1 VVRHSL
7 VDGTLQVAANVAAL
21 RLTGAH
27 ALTRA
32 CHDVAVTFLLTE
44 THSEFDLPWALHNL
58 LPKGVLGGPRRHR
71 LHHRHG
77 DVYFQQFFC
86 YLDDAFGYTLGAGAE
101 WDGGGGGGSGD
112 ASSEGGKQAGRGGGG
127 TASKGRR
134 EPRSKRP
141 QGRADRAL
149 GAASLLVLPLV
160 VGSWAH
166 AVLIGTLRFYSA
178 AAAGANRTAVN
189 GTA

>member
-1 VVRHSL
+1 
-7 VDGTLQVAANVAAL
+7 VAAL

-101 WDGGGGGGSGD
+101 WDGGGGGSD
-112 ASSEGGKQAGRGGGG
+112 TSSEGGRQAGGRGGGG
-127 TASKGRR
+127 GGASKGGR

-149 GAASLLVLPLV
+149 GAVSLLVLLLV

-166 AVLIGTLRFYSA
+166 AVLSGTVRFYN
-178 AAAGANRTAVN
+178 AAGANRTSVT
-189 GTA
+189 GTE